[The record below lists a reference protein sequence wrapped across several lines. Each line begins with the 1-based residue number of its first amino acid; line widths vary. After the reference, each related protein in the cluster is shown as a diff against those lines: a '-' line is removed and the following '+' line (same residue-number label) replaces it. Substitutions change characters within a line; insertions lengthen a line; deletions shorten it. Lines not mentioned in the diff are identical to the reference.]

1 MRRSATLAE
10 EAPPRPE
17 LSAPGRAA
25 DLSTLARGGA
35 LNLVGAVGYGLLNF
49 LLLIV
54 LSRGLGPGGAGAF
67 IEAMA
72 VFAILNQAAVL
83 GADTGLVRLI
93 ARSRGLGQVR
103 DIRPALAGALVP
115 VVAVAAAFG
124 LAVTLA
130 APQLARIFGGD
141 NHVEAIATYLRILA
155 PFLPLS
161 AAYWTLAS
169 ATRGFGTMIPSVVID
184 KLAKPAA
191 QPLLVVAA
199 ITGGLGPAAL
209 ALAWASPAAVA
220 VVPTGWWLWRL
231 LRRAERDHG
240 LVPARDRREL
250 FREFWRFTL
259 PRALASWF
267 RVAEQWLDVLLVGAL
282 ISPRAA
288 GIYAAATR
296 LLQMGNYVALAIAQV
311 AEPMFSELL
320 AGRRSD
326 RARGVFQTAT
336 AWLMT
341 VSWPPYLA
349 LAIFA
354 PVVLRLFGPAYVEG
368 ATVVTVLALARIL
381 ATGVGPVDIVLLM
394 AGRSSLSSM
403 NAAAALSAN
412 VALNLVLIPRYGLVG
427 AALAWVVST
436 AINNLAPLAQ
446 VWRSLRMHPFGTGFR
461 HVAAASV
468 ACYGVLGLAVRQL
481 LGLNLAA
488 LAVYGVLATVGYLA
502 LMRRHREAVELPAL
516 WRAVRSRR
524 TGARPRAAANGPRC
538 PENPMTA
545 SAST

>member
-1 MRRSATLAE
+1 
-10 EAPPRPE
+10 
-17 LSAPGRAA
+17 
-25 DLSTLARGGA
+25 
-35 LNLVGAVGYGLLNF
+35 
-49 LLLIV
+49 
-54 LSRGLGPGGAGAF
+54 
-67 IEAMA
+67 MA

-83 GADTGLVRLI
+83 GADTGLVRMI

-488 LAVYGVLATVGYLA
+488 RRLRRPRDGGIPRAHAAPPRGRGAAGPLASGAEPSDGRPTACRRERSAVSGEPDGRVGQHVT
-502 LMRRHREAVELPAL
+502 RGGDLPPRGASAQAG
-516 WRAVRSRR
+516 RASSPSTTSPSVSPVTSGRVNPSTKRPSRR
-524 TGARPRAAANGPRC
+524 RQ
-538 PENPMTA
+538 
-545 SAST
+545 